1 MIRLIAL
8 DLDGT
13 LLGPNNQISP
23 ADEAAVRA
31 ALERGVHVVLAT
43 SRWYG
48 LARHTALRL
57 GLETPIIC
65 HNGAHVL
72 ESNGG
77 ADLLHL
83 RIPMDMAREICAL
96 SDEGGYETYTTVNG
110 TTFVR
115 ADWTAHVD
123 AARFSGDMRPASN
136 HADHVTAPATGIL
149 VFGDEGV
156 RAVTEA
162 FAERYAGA
170 LTFPAGWSETMRPYV
185 TITAAGADKGRGLR
199 LACEHLAVPLEETM
213 AVGDTAPDVPMFEVA
228 GLGVAMGN
236 APEEVQL
243 KADAVAPSNT
253 EEGVAWA
260 IRRYV
265 QEEG

>member
-13 LLGPNNQISP
+13 LLGPNNQISA
-23 ADEAAVRA
+23 ADEAAVRT
-31 ALERGVHVVLAT
+31 ALDRGVQVVLAT

-48 LARHTALRL
+48 LARRTALRL
-57 GLETPIIC
+57 DLQTPIIC

-77 ADLLHL
+77 AELLHL
-83 RIPMDMAREICAL
+83 RIPTDMAREICAL
-96 SDEGGYETYTTVNG
+96 SDEGGYETYTTVDG
-110 TTFVR
+110 VTYVR

-123 AARFSGDMRPASN
+123 PARIGDDMRPDTN
-136 HADHVTAPATGIL
+136 HLEHVTAPATGIL
-149 VFGDEGV
+149 VFGGEGV

-162 FAERYAGA
+162 FAERYAA
-170 LTFPAGWSETMRPYV
+170 TLTFPAGWSDTMRPYV
-185 TITAAGADKGRGLR
+185 TITDAGADKGRALR
-199 LACEHLAVPLEETM
+199 LVCEHLGVPLEETM

-253 EEGVAWA
+253 EDGVARA
-260 IRRYV
+260 IRRHAL
-265 QEEG
+265 EEG